1 MIKGY
6 TTESGVSFV
15 KLKRG
20 FYSLSG
26 EIVQNESYSVQD
38 YRVNSFDEIREI
50 TKNSVITHYSDGVN
64 ILCVDEYVTKKH
76 ELSKSADEEM
86 CFDSL
91 DEEYEYRKFIQN
103 WTPIKKII
111 ETISEP
117 LTVIVECITID
128 TGNPYIKSEFANGKN
143 SMDIFFYNRKAAF
156 LGIVRDK
163 FNELGFEYQNK
174 IAYEQTKGKKVWG
187 NSTHSCVRYVTA
199 FGKYPIKSGDPNN
212 SRGTLEQM
220 ISMYNSDKKNLCGI
234 LQDEYNSH
242 FNNFN
247 DKNINGKELLDTLK
261 AALNMIISLDEKKK
275 DVSNKRIIRQKMNR
289 AIENVNKCFE
299 L

>member
-117 LTVIVECITID
+117 LTVIVECITIED
-128 TGNPYIKSEFANGKN
+128 
-143 SMDIFFYNRKAAF
+143 
-156 LGIVRDK
+156 
-163 FNELGFEYQNK
+163 
-174 IAYEQTKGKKVWG
+174 
-187 NSTHSCVRYVTA
+187 
-199 FGKYPIKSGDPNN
+199 
-212 SRGTLEQM
+212 
-220 ISMYNSDKKNLCGI
+220 
-234 LQDEYNSH
+234 
-242 FNNFN
+242 
-247 DKNINGKELLDTLK
+247 
-261 AALNMIISLDEKKK
+261 
-275 DVSNKRIIRQKMNR
+275 
-289 AIENVNKCFE
+289 
-299 L
+299 